1 MGKRFDVIRKL
12 LKRSHSEQVANSV
25 PVDNVQQSEKV
36 SGVHS
41 ETAATT
47 PVSGADSNVNENVSS
62 SDASGAGT
70 SAAAAIAVAAGV
82 MATAPN
88 PANAW
93 INDIVKGITEKAGS
107 AVLEP
112 LKSIFGSLMEGIGV
126 SNLFGTQEGAKA
138 QGRSTDAINE
148 VTAGVEE
155 SKVKREAEPPPHLCL
170 AIAEAKHSMKVSVG
184 SKERLNRNMAN
195 WVGNVVKMNTAGPLS
210 KGVIKNLKEQQSAT
224 KDQKGLF
231 EAMNMTPAAIE
242 ASDTINDEQVR
253 KSADNYVS
261 VMVDPVIDMIGSPNL
276 NVNAAQAPG
285 EMSKVA
291 RIGRV
296 SLARSVLMKGI
307 EERTPT
313 KSGEASL
320 HESRKLMAERTFGG
334 GSDWHTEVL
343 LKGSP
348 TPLLKDMLVMQGA
361 QNKLMLEMLEEAK
374 SSNQLLAATL
384 LENVEGSIRR
394 G

>member
-126 SNLFGTQEGAKA
+126 SNLFHWSTCGITQ
-138 QGRSTDAINE
+138 
-148 VTAGVEE
+148 
-155 SKVKREAEPPPHLCL
+155 
-170 AIAEAKHSMKVSVG
+170 
-184 SKERLNRNMAN
+184 
-195 WVGNVVKMNTAGPLS
+195 
-210 KGVIKNLKEQQSAT
+210 
-224 KDQKGLF
+224 
-231 EAMNMTPAAIE
+231 AA
-242 ASDTINDEQVR
+242 
-253 KSADNYVS
+253 
-261 VMVDPVIDMIGSPNL
+261 L
-276 NVNAAQAPG
+276 
-285 EMSKVA
+285 
-291 RIGRV
+291 
-296 SLARSVLMKGI
+296 
-307 EERTPT
+307 
-313 KSGEASL
+313 
-320 HESRKLMAERTFGG
+320 GG
-334 GSDWHTEVL
+334 
-343 LKGSP
+343 KF
-348 TPLLKDMLVMQGA
+348 
-361 QNKLMLEMLEEAK
+361 
-374 SSNQLLAATL
+374 
-384 LENVEGSIRR
+384 
-394 G
+394 